1 MHKSR
6 VGKGRVSESEVLG
19 IRQMPA
25 KRMIVSLLTPP
36 EPITLSLSSVFW
48 AALLSLLIAASIS
61 FFKNFRMVRAFPFVV
76 GGGRFLG
83 DFIPAHLRHLPAVS
97 ALQKG

>member
-1 MHKSR
+1 
-6 VGKGRVSESEVLG
+6 
-19 IRQMPA
+19 
-25 KRMIVSLLTPP
+25 MIVSFLLTPP

-48 AALLSLLIAASIS
+48 TALLSLLIAAFIS
-61 FFKNFRMVRAFPFVV
+61 FFKNFRMVRASPFVV